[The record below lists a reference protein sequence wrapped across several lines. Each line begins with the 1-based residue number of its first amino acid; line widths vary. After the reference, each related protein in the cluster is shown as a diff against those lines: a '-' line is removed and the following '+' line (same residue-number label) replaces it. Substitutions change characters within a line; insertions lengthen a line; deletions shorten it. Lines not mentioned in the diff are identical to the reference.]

1 MRPLEFMSQ
10 ADLRFNHY
18 IIKNY
23 TMAQGITTYG
33 TPRPKPEAR
42 ISKTSGLSGQRRYLD
57 NTDKTT
63 GRLGIP
69 ICWVWGKREGGRNGG
84 RGMEEKGVG
93 GGDGRTAGRRWR
105 RDWSDGREATV
116 MRRRVTYAVV
126 KGDRFDMRDENLT

>member
-1 MRPLEFMSQ
+1 MGE

-33 TPRPKPEAR
+33 TLRPKPAAR
-42 ISKTSGLSGQRRYLD
+42 ISKTSGLSGQRRCLD

-69 ICWVWGKREGGRNGG
+69 ICWVWGKREGGRGG
-84 RGMEEKGVG
+84 WKERGMEEKDVR

-105 RDWSDGREATV
+105 RDWSNGREATV

-126 KGDRFDMRDENLT
+126 KSDRFDVRDENST